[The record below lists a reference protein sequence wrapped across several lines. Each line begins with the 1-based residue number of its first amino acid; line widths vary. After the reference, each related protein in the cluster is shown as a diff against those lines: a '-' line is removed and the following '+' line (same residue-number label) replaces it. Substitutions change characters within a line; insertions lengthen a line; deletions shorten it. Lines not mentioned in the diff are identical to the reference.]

1 LYSGSKTNVG
11 AIAGGVGGGVALLL
25 AGVLV
30 ALFFLRR
37 RRLHNKPKE
46 RPDLL
51 TGPDEGD
58 DHTGAAHNELPQFY
72 QPEPFMVNDPTVG
85 DRTSVGGL
93 TADGRTDSNGRPISI
108 LTSDTRSATPDPS
121 TSFSGRT
128 GKSAPMRQMRPV
140 NIIQHAD
147 AGPSMA
153 PPGEDEPETVELPP
167 AYTNIRKD
175 LTHPSQSDLQ
185 SAPLLEA
192 GPAPRE
198 TDAATH
204 HAPAS

>member
-1 LYSGSKTNVG
+1 MYSGSKTNVG
-11 AIAGGVGGGVALLL
+11 AIAGGVVGGVALLL
-25 AGVLV
+25 AGFLV

-37 RRLHNKPKE
+37 RRLHRQEKE

-51 TGPDEGD
+51 TGADEGD
-58 DHTGAAHNELPQFY
+58 DHAGAAHNELPQFY
-72 QPEPFMVNDPTVG
+72 QPEPFMVNDPTAG
-85 DRTSVGGL
+85 DRASVGGL

-108 LTSDTRSATPDPS
+108 VTSDTRSATPDPS

-175 LTHPSQSDLQ
+175 LTHPSQSDLP